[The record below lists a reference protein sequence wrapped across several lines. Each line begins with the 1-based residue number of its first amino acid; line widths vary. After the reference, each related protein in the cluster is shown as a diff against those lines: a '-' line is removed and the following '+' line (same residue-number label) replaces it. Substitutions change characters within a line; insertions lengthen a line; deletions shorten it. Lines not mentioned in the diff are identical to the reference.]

1 MSSPDDQSTPPVEET
16 REDHL
21 KFLFHSWDLLAA
33 AAWEGYSAEGRG
45 AIIIDPKESSQWS
58 SSAIYVPESRPR
70 PPGVPTWPD
79 PEVEEMVGKYDPER
93 EVVVVILRLDGDVS
107 TYQLPTP
114 NRAHTPPA
122 AFTAMEQAK
131 GEKN

>member
-1 MSSPDDQSTPPVEET
+1 MSSTDDQNKPPVEET

-33 AAWEGYSAEGRG
+33 AAWEGFLAEGRG

-58 SSAIYVPESRPR
+58 SSVIYMPESRPR
-70 PPGVPTWPD
+70 PPGVSTWPD
-79 PEVEEMVGKYDPER
+79 PEVEEMVAKYDPER
-93 EVVVVILRLDGDVS
+93 EVVVLILRLDGDVS
-107 TYQLPTP
+107 AYRLPTP

-122 AFTAMEQAK
+122 AFAALERMKDQE
-131 GEKN
+131 N